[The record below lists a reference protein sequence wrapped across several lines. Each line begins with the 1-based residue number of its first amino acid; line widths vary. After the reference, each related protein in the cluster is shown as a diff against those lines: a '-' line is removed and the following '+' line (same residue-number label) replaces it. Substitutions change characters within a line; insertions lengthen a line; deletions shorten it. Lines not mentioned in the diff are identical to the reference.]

1 MFSGPKIFFLKHI
14 LKIHK
19 LIFTKATLLTL
30 GKQISLKKEVFK
42 SRTLLEGEVFKK
54 NK

>member
-1 MFSGPKIFFLKHI
+1 MFSGPKFF
-14 LKIHK
+14 
-19 LIFTKATLLTL
+19 FKAYFEDTQTDLSKTALLTL